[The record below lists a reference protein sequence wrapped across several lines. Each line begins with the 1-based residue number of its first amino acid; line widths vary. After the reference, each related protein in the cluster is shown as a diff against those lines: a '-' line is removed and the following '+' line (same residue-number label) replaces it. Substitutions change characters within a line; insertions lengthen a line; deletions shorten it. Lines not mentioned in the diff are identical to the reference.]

1 MNQDHQHKHHHV
13 LTLSLALIAL
23 VAACLLPFLMRDR
36 MRAEMREATRTLIS
50 EQEKLTAKIDGL
62 KASLDSLSNKAAPDA
77 ESIAELK
84 RAVAET
90 STMIEVLGARVDE
103 AEKKANEKKPEP
115 LAAAPA
121 VPAPTPAAEVPSNPA
136 TGLLNALKL
145 AVLRGDAYATEL
157 AVWEKAHPASAAS
170 LDALRV
176 FAADG
181 IPTEASLIRDLRAA
195 LPTTATP
202 TTAEDVSLVGKINT
216 HMAGLVSI
224 KKKAA
229 DNDAYAPLRRELD
242 RANLETLIR
251 TVEQLDS
258 TARAPLGAWLKTAT
272 ARAEALSV
280 LNALDA
286 KGGQ

>member
-36 MRAEMREATRTLIS
+36 VRAEMREATRTLAS
-50 EQEKLTAKIDGL
+50 EQEKLTTKIDGL
-62 KASLDSLSNKAAPDA
+62 KASLESLSNKAAPDA

-121 VPAPTPAAEVPSNPA
+121 VPALTPAVEAPSNPA
-136 TGLLNALKL
+136 TGLLNALKF

-157 AVWEKAHPASAAS
+157 AAWEKINPAAS
-170 LDALRV
+170 NTLDALRM
-176 FAADG
+176 FAPSG

-195 LPTTATP
+195 LPTIATP

-258 TARAPLGAWLKTAT
+258 TARAPFAAWLKTAT